1 MLRPLTKLKSKQ
13 KELTKARQQIAKS
26 RKGAKDP
33 QLSWLQW
40 QEPRQNQT
48 GDQEKKAET
57 ICKRHIKTKIKP
69 GTFSPGKFL

>member
-13 KELTKARQQIAKS
+13 KKLRTKARQQIAKS

-33 QLSWLQW
+33 QLSWLHW

-48 GDQEKKAET
+48 GDQEKAET
-57 ICKRHIKTKIKP
+57 ICKRHTKTKIKS
-69 GTFSPGKFL
+69 GTPSSGKFL